1 MAKTLTNIEA
11 MALAKAVDL
20 RSVNDESAL
29 PPQSSVEVD
38 FTARITGTLNRGKG
52 STRSGTNRARTVPV
66 ICLFL
71 HEMGVT
77 RDYAPNH
84 IIELWANLGSL
95 TKQEMDAK
103 ISSLTADEQSQYNEM
118 LALFESEVVANLP
131 RIPAKGGVKF
141 DGAVIIED

>member
-11 MALAKAVDL
+11 MALAKAVDF
-20 RSVNDESAL
+20 RSVNDESSL

-52 STRSGTNRARTVPV
+52 SNRSGTNRARTVPV

-71 HEMGVT
+71 HEMGIT
-77 RDYAPNH
+77 RDHAPRH
-84 IIELWANLGSL
+84 IIERWANLGSL
-95 TKQEMDAK
+95 TKKEMAVK
-103 ISSLTADEQSQYNEM
+103 VAGLTDDEQDQYSEM
-118 LALFESEVVANLP
+118 LALFETEVVANLP
-131 RIPAKGGVKF
+131 QIPAKGGIKF